1 MDEQATYH
9 PLVVLYDIEIV
20 LDYSILGYGHNV
32 CPSNSPSS
40 SNNVCPSNSPSVPPI
55 HRHLP
60 IISVPPIHRHLPPRV
75 YGMKGFVSI
84 NIWRDFLYHPKL
96 MNNTVRCMFLY

>member
-9 PLVVLYDIEIV
+9 PLVVLHDIEIV

-40 SNNVCPSNSPSVPPI
+40 SNNVCPSNSPSSSNNVYPSNSPSSS
-55 HRHLP
+55 HREWFLECLR
-60 IISVPPIHRHLPPRV
+60 ISLEDVIVDKDICVIFVQH
-75 YGMKGFVSI
+75 KGI
-84 NIWRDFLYHPKL
+84 QNAIA
-96 MNNTVRCMFLY
+96 N